1 MSTVPAAVTSFYSDA
16 QEAIELLKCL
26 GFPKVLYIGSFR
38 RSPSINFRLICEI
51 LHFLRTRVN
60 GGIVNFSAI
69 DLSTPDRR
77 YIYIQVI
84 TPSHYFFCTI
94 ALCMFFQEA
103 SKWVLQGFP
112 WLILNWKAMYAADD
126 ASIGILLQLLKEIV
140 FVTNLEPQKTFLLS
154 GLSEHI
160 DHLDT
165 YLLQESDMLKSN
177 VLSTL
182 ETGCL
187 VSKILNLEK
196 SQNIVEREKALDF
209 VRSFDQQH
217 SVSQQENFLSSW
229 IESMLLL
236 KTSKLQQLEAELR
249 DCHRKERILTDQA
262 KQKETEIERG
272 QQRLSTLNSMKPK
285 LASELEDHEYFMRI
299 SWAEYVKKHQNLEF
313 LESQLDRH
321 LAEEKTKTARHHR
334 ELKRLQQRLFEE
346 EWNILQ
352 AADI

>member
-77 YIYIQVI
+77 YIYI
-84 TPSHYFFCTI
+84 
-94 ALCMFFQEA
+94 QEA